1 MAFYL
6 NGVLISFVIVLYS
19 YLFLEKEIKK
29 DIMRRFFD
37 SNSEITE
44 EKINQWYNKIFK
56 KHFFVTIWL
65 SWINIIYILWELLK
79 AAYKDIKK

>member
-6 NGVLISFVIVLYS
+6 NGVLISFVIFLFS
-19 YLFLEKEIKK
+19 YLYLEKEIKK
-29 DIMRRFFD
+29 EIMRRFCN

-44 EKINQWYNKIFK
+44 EKINQLYNKIFK

-65 SWINIIYILWELLK
+65 SWINIIYILWEILK
-79 AAYKDIKK
+79 AAYKDRKK